1 MLSDF
6 DLAKQSNEPAGLPGM
21 VHSEQNGVR
30 WSNVP
35 RDGMRIR
42 TLTQFT
48 DSYRSS
54 IL

>member
-30 WSNVP
+30 LANVP
-35 RDGMRIR
+35 
-42 TLTQFT
+42 
-48 DSYRSS
+48 
-54 IL
+54 